1 MLVGAANLIERYDQ
15 RTTAQAGKGHQF
27 LETAWKVEAN
37 VSIDNENPLDSN
49 QITFRE
55 LARHILGR
63 AARPLS
69 TNEIWSEAV
78 RTGLAG
84 QLRSIG
90 ETPNATLGS
99 YLSTGC
105 GGPNPIFVRD
115 DSRPAKYALAQA
127 PRAGDWSS
135 ERGLSVVAGDRTAT
149 RRGTTHPTQTWRFG
163 DRLLRARVE
172 HRLTQTELGEKLRV
186 PQTTISAW
194 ERGMRI
200 PTESE
205 ILEGLKVHLGVEL
218 SSEDIDVP
226 AYSGPHDGRGPRFRE
241 DVSPTG
247 DDDGGLEALEGQDDD
262 VDGESLPLCEV
273 SIRQNPQSVFQIVN
287 DIAEGLYDLEPDFQR
302 EFVWDREKQS
312 KLVESALMG
321 IPFPIVYLA
330 ESPDGKMIVVDGL
343 QRLSTFRDFL
353 QNKFRLDSKIQV
365 LKGRLF
371 RELDLS
377 FRKKIE
383 RTTLPLI
390 VLDKATPERTRLNI
404 FERVNGGVPLTRQQ
418 MRNCLYNG
426 IATRWIR
433 DAAQSALFQQVL
445 SAASRREMSR
455 SMRDREIVNRFVSFQ
470 LVGQS
475 EYRGDMDDFLG
486 RGLAALNRCSSAQCA
501 SLWAA
506 LENGIRSN
514 AMLFGTFMF
523 RRHDPEYPR
532 RSQLNLALFDV
543 MCVTLAEFP
552 LQQIQAH
559 QEQLRRGFFR
569 LLADPGFVSAIRFST
584 NQREKVRQR
593 FWMVEEMVL
602 GALGEG

>member
-1 MLVGAANLIERYDQ
+1 
-15 RTTAQAGKGHQF
+15 
-27 LETAWKVEAN
+27 
-37 VSIDNENPLDSN
+37 VSIDSGKPFDSE
-49 QITFRE
+49 QVTFRE
-55 LARHILGR
+55 LARHILGQS
-63 AARPLS
+63 ARPLS

-84 QLRSIG
+84 QLRSVG

-115 DSRPAKYALAQA
+115 DSRPARYALAQLA
-127 PRAGDWSS
+127 NSAEWNVACGRSP
-135 ERGLSVVAGDRTAT
+135 VVLEQTVA
-149 RRGTTHPTQTWRFG
+149 RRGSSQPAQTWRFG

-172 HRLTQTELGEKLRV
+172 HRLTQTELGEKLSV
-186 PQTTISAW
+186 PQTTVSAW

-200 PTESE
+200 PAEPQV
-205 ILEGLKVHLGVEL
+205 LEGLMVHLGIAL
-218 SSEDIDVP
+218 SSDDVEIPVHLRTLDQRRTRSVEDSSAI
-226 AYSGPHDGRGPRFRE
+226 
-241 DVSPTG
+241 G
-247 DDDGGLEALEGQDDD
+247 DDDGGLEALDGQDDD
-262 VDGESLPLCEV
+262 QDSESLPLCEV

-312 KLVESALMG
+312 KLIESALMG

-353 QNKFRLDSKIQV
+353 QNKFRLDSKIQI

-445 SAASRREMSR
+445 SATSRREMSR

-470 LVGQS
+470 LLGQS

-486 RGLAALNRCSSAQCA
+486 RGLDALNKCSPTQCA

-552 LQQIQAH
+552 LQQTQAH
-559 QEQLRRGFFR
+559 QEQLRRGFFG

-602 GALGEG
+602 GALGDQ